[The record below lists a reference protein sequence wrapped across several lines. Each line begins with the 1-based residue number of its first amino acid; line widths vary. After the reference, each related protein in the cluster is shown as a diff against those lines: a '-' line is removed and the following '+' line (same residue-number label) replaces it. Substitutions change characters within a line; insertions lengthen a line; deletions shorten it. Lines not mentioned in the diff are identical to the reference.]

1 MTKSD
6 YKMDAAKA
14 ALELIEE
21 GQTIGLGAGST
32 IAKLIHL
39 IATECSFAS
48 SLTLISSSFTTSNLI
63 QEKGLNLGSTHTIKK
78 LDIYFDGCDQFDR
91 ELNAL
96 KSGGGIHT
104 NEKILASM
112 AVHFILIGDNGKFAD
127 QLDIT
132 YPLVIEVLP
141 NALPFVLHHLNTTFP
156 DARLNLRMSSQ
167 KDGAV
172 ISDHGNLLV
181 DIHFSQLL
189 PLNELNA
196 KISLIPGV
204 IEHSLFYRIAAKAI
218 IAGADGVQTLLP
230 QLVKQ

>member
-6 YKMDAAKA
+6 YKLDAAKA
-14 ALELIEE
+14 ALELIKE
-21 GQTIGLGAGST
+21 GQTLGVGAGST
-32 IAKLIHL
+32 IAKLISL
-39 IATECSFAS
+39 IATECSFAP
-48 SLTLISSSFTTSNLI
+48 SLTLISSSFSTSNLI
-63 QEKGLNLGSTHTIKK
+63 LEKGLNLGSTHSIRK

-112 AVHFILIGDNGKFAD
+112 AMQFILIGDESKFAD
-127 QLDIT
+127 QLDAT

-141 NALPFVLHHLNTTFP
+141 NALPFVLNHLNTTFP

-181 DIHFSQLL
+181 DIHFSHLL
-189 PLNELNA
+189 PLKELNTT
-196 KISLIPGV
+196 ISQIPGIV
-204 IEHSLFYRIAAKAI
+204 EHSLFYRIAAKAI
-218 IAGADGVQTLLP
+218 IAGAKGLQTLAP
-230 QLVKQ
+230 EVV

>member
-1 MTKSD
+1 MSD

-14 ALELIEE
+14 ALTQITE

-32 IAKLIHL
+32 IAKLINL
-39 IATECSFAS
+39 IATECSFAP
-48 SLTLISSSFTTSNLI
+48 SLTLISSSFSTSNLI
-63 QEKGLNLGSTHTIKK
+63 LEKGLNLGSTHTIKK
-78 LDIYFDGCDQFDR
+78 LDIYFDGCDQFDK

-104 NEKILASM
+104 TEKILAAM
-112 AVHFILIGDNGKFAD
+112 ALQFILIGDEGKFAD
-127 QLDIT
+127 QLDLT

-141 NALPFVLHHLNTTFP
+141 NALPFVLSHLNTNFP

-181 DIHFSQLL
+181 DIHFSTLL
-189 PLNELNA
+189 PLDQLNTR
-196 KISLIPGV
+196 IRMIPGV
-204 IEHSLFYRIAAKAI
+204 VEHSLFYRMAAKAI
-218 IAGADGVQTLLP
+218 IAGPKGIQTIT
-230 QLVKQ
+230 V